1 MTKIFESFKNF
12 GKVFLYSFLSYLLLA
27 LIAYIVLMIYNFDVY
42 RAGVLLFCDTSS
54 EPISTTGRV
63 ITFIFVFIGFAFF
76 TGVFVLIAL
85 PTFWIHALWYFINP
99 IEFNIWMVKN
109 FTVAN
114 DAGLTSFLLA
124 IQFYGVDN
132 GIGYTLEILTG
143 FSISLIISLICI
155 LIYFLFF
162 NYKSNRN

>member
-1 MTKIFESFKNF
+1 MNKISKIIF
-12 GKVFLYSFLSYLLLA
+12 
-27 LIAYIVLMIYNFDVY
+27 I
-42 RAGVLLFCDTSS
+42 LF
-54 EPISTTGRV
+54 
-63 ITFIFVFIGFAFF
+63 FIGLAFF
-76 TGVFVLIAL
+76 AGVFVLIAL

-99 IEFNIWMVKN
+99 IEYNSWMVKN
-109 FTVAN
+109 FLAN
-114 DAGLTSFLLA
+114 DAGFTSFLLA

-143 FSISLIISLICI
+143 FSILLKISLICI

>member
-1 MTKIFESFKNF
+1 
-12 GKVFLYSFLSYLLLA
+12 
-27 LIAYIVLMIYNFDVY
+27 MIYNFDVY
-42 RAGVLLFCDTSS
+42 RAGVLLFCDTGNTQS
-54 EPISTTGRV
+54 IGGRV
-63 ITFIFVFIGFAFF
+63 IAFF
-76 TGVFVLIAL
+76 LMFLFFALFTGMFVLIAL

-109 FTVAN
+109 FTGATEL
-114 DAGLTSFLLA
+114 ASFLLA

-143 FSISLIISLICI
+143 FSILLIISFICI

>member
-1 MTKIFESFKNF
+1 MTKIFELFKNF
-12 GKVFLYSFLSYLLLA
+12 GKVFLYTFLSYLLLA
-27 LIAYIVLMIYNFDVY
+27 LIAYIVLMIYNLDVY
-42 RAGVLLFCDTSS
+42 RAGVLYFCDTQNIQS
-54 EPISTTGRV
+54 IVGRV
-63 ITFIFVFIGFAFF
+63 LMFFMGFLGFVVL
-76 TGVFVLIAL
+76 TGMVVLLAV
-85 PTFWIHALWYFINP
+85 PTFWIHALRYFINP

-109 FTVAN
+109 FTDVN
-114 DAGLTSFLLA
+114 DAGLPSFLLA

-143 FSISLIISLICI
+143 FSILLIISFICI